1 MITERIIK
9 DLEEEIL
16 PEFDSEIKKLAN
28 KTILITGGNGFL
40 PSYLVDTIVM
50 SNKRH
55 NLGIKLII
63 VNKNEVTHK
72 SRLGHLLTN
81 KDITF
86 VKADVGKKFDI
97 PHKPNII
104 IHAASRANPSSF
116 LADPID
122 TINANVLGAW
132 YLLDYARDNKVEKFI
147 FFSSAEIYGNPVK
160 EFLPTPETYAGN
172 ADSLNTWS
180 CYIESKRFVE
190 SLAMAYFRQ
199 YKIEVLLLRILL
211 AYGPGIRDDGKVI
224 SDFFNAAKQ
233 NRKISVRD
241 RGDAL
246 RSFCYV
252 SDAARAIFRAW
263 FFGKAG
269 ETYNIGDDTNN
280 NSIETIAKMI
290 AKEVGEDV
298 LVETNKDAPLK
309 EIYGVNNRS
318 VDTTKIRSTGYKP
331 KVSFEEGLKR
341 LSEHYKQVEK
351 NEFKN

>member
-1 MITERIIK
+1 MLTQRIIK

-16 PEFDSEIKKLAN
+16 PEFDSEIKKLAG

-55 NLGIKLII
+55 NLGIKLIV
-63 VNKNEVTHK
+63 VNKNQVTSK
-72 SRLGHLLTN
+72 SRLGHLLGQ

-86 VKADVGKKFDI
+86 VTADVGKKFDI

-132 YLLDYARDNKVEKFI
+132 FLLDYARDNKVEKFI

-160 EFLPTPETYAGN
+160 EFLPTPETYTGN
-172 ADSLNTWS
+172 ADPLNTWS

-190 SLAMAYFRQ
+190 SLCMAYFRQ
-199 YKIEVLLLRILL
+199 YNIEVLLLRVLL

-224 SDFFNAAKQ
+224 SDFFNAAKA
-233 NRKISVRD
+233 NRKIFVRD
-241 RGDAL
+241 KGDAL

-252 SDAARAIFRAW
+252 SDAARAIFRTW
-263 FFGKAG
+263 FFGKPG
-269 ETYNIGDDTNN
+269 EAYNIGDDNNN

-290 AKEVGEDV
+290 AKQVGEDV
-298 LVETNKDAPLK
+298 MVETNQNAPVK
-309 EIYGVNNRS
+309 EIYGVNNRL
-318 VDTTKIRSTGYKP
+318 VDMTKTKSLGFKH

-341 LSEHYKQVEK
+341 LSEHYKEVEK
-351 NEFKN
+351 NELKN